1 MVYMTEKIVLT
12 SWYLEVQ
19 LRAHL
24 ASLCTRARLLVVML
38 FLFVCLF
45 VCLFV
50 SVSRRA
56 SSCVEDDW
64 PYRPGDRLC
73 SSQDALWSATLHLWQ
88 AGSWYVSY
96 RAKERMLMKDRIPGE
111 QIKPCA
117 CVRVRVRARAR
128 ARVCV
133 CVCLCLC
140 LCVSVCVGLSETL
153 LYPYYFFVWQGL
165 SL

>member
-38 FLFVCLF
+38 FLF

-117 CVRVRVRARAR
+117 CVRVCV
-128 ARVCV
+128 RVCV
-133 CVCLCLC
+133 SVC